1 MKIIAIGDT
10 HGRTIWQQIVEK
22 EKDADKIVFIGDYF
36 DSHDNISGDIQI
48 QNFENLLQFKRDN
61 PKQVILLFGNHDYHY
76 IVDEAYSGYN
86 RIYASQFGEV
96 IKKAISENLV
106 QMCYKIGEAIFTHA
120 GITNQWLQNN
130 GYYDLD
136 DEKNMQDFINDKF
149 RYKPLAFRFVGQNP
163 YGDSIEASP
172 IWVRPK
178 SLMQDPPK
186 FEELT
191 QIVGHTHQ
199 NLTTIDRGDK
209 LKYAFID
216 SLELNEKGR
225 VYSSYLELEIDEHV
239 TSGEDH
245 KIQSFQ
251 IKRI

>member
-1 MKIIAIGDT
+1 
-10 HGRTIWQQIVEK
+10 
-22 EKDADKIVFIGDYF
+22 
-36 DSHDNISGDIQI
+36 
-48 QNFENLLQFKRDN
+48 
-61 PKQVILLFGNHDYHY
+61 
-76 IVDEAYSGYN
+76 
-86 RIYASQFGEV
+86 
-96 IKKAISENLV
+96 
-106 QMCYKIGEAIFTHA
+106 
-120 GITNQWLQNN
+120 
-130 GYYDLD
+130 
-136 DEKNMQDFINDKF
+136 
-149 RYKPLAFRFVGQNP
+149 
-163 YGDSIEASP
+163 
-172 IWVRPK
+172 
-178 SLMQDPPK
+178 MQDPPK